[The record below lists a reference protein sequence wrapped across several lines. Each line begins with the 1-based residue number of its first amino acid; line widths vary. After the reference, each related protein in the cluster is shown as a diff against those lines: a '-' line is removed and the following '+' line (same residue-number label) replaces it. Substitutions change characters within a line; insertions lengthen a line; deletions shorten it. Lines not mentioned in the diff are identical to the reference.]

1 LPQIVTAHSLW
12 PDMAY
17 LCWGRG
23 GLVMM
28 VAVAG
33 GDVRIGWA
41 KRAAAAAEAGPAS
54 VRSVGDYLVCSLS
67 GCRSL
72 AGGRS
77 PMSKAGRCRGCD
89 GLIR

>member
-67 GCRSL
+67 GCRSRWP
-72 AGGRS
+72 AGGARCQRQGGA
-77 PMSKAGRCRGCD
+77 AGAMA
-89 GLIR
+89 